1 VIKLIVII
9 QMKPLHSARVHHLLK
24 RIGSEH
30 HKLKSAITQVQMVIF
45 ASPTM
50 LCTNRVVTLP
60 LQVISFRKLIMNC
73 TELAGMSAFGIH
85 KI

>member
-1 VIKLIVII
+1 
-9 QMKPLHSARVHHLLK
+9 M
-24 RIGSEH
+24 
-30 HKLKSAITQVQMVIF
+30 QVQMVKF

-50 LCTNRVVTLP
+50 LCTTRVVTLP